1 MSKKLIFFAILAFI
15 LLAIVII
22 LFKFKPNITGTAV
35 YEVHDNNA
43 NIEIFFCQ
51 RDNCSSKLIEII
63 NLANSSIDCAL
74 FDLNLKSVA
83 DALSKKSEFIS
94 VRALF
99 DNNNQKNI
107 AKLAPGFDYKFD
119 TDSQLTHNK
128 FCVIDN
134 NIVFTGSMNPTVRD
148 DTKNNNNIL
157 IINSEYFAQNYK
169 DEFKELWA
177 ENFGAGKRVKYPVI
191 YLNGI
196 KFENYYCP
204 EDNCEKHVIR
214 EIRNAEHSVYFM
226 TFSFTSEQIA
236 DAILTNDKLTDVK
249 GIFEKSQ
256 ISQYSQ
262 YERLK
267 GFNLNVKLDT
277 NKYNMHHKVFI
288 IDNDTV
294 ITGSYNPTTHG
305 DEQNDENMIIIH
317 DKGIARQYLGEFERI
332 FYGKT

>member
-1 MSKKLIFFAILAFI
+1 MSKKLIFFAILAFV

-22 LFKFKPNITGTAV
+22 LFKFKPDITGTAV
-35 YEVHDNNA
+35 YEVHENNA
-43 NIEIFFCQ
+43 NIEIFFCP
-51 RDNCSSKLIEII
+51 RDNCSSKLISLI
-63 NLANSSIDCAL
+63 NYANKSIDCAL

-83 DALSKKSEFIS
+83 DALSQKSENIL
-94 VRALF
+94 VRSSF

-107 AKLAPGFDYKFD
+107 AKLDPGFDYKFD
-119 TDSQLTHNK
+119 TDSQLSHNK

-134 NIVFTGSMNPTVRD
+134 NIVFTGSMNPTIRD

-157 IINSEYFAQNYK
+157 VINSEYFAQNYN
-169 DEFKELWA
+169 DEFKEIWN
-177 ENFGAGKRVKYPVI
+177 EQFGAGKRVRYPII
-191 YLNGI
+191 YLNGT
-196 KFENYYCP
+196 KFENYFCP

-214 EIRNAEHSVYFM
+214 EIRNAEHTVYFM

-236 DAILTNDKLTDVK
+236 DTILTNNKLIDVK

-267 GFNLNVKLDT
+267 GFNLNVNLDT

-288 IDNDTV
+288 IDNETV
-294 ITGSYNPTTHG
+294 ITGSYNPTTGG
-305 DEQNDENMIIIH
+305 DEKNDENVLIIH
-317 DKGIARQYLGEFERI
+317 DKGIAQEYVEEFTRL
-332 FYGKT
+332 FYS